1 MFSIFSKK
9 VDNNLYAPVK
19 GKCIDITDVSDAG
32 FSSKIMG
39 DGIAIIPD
47 DNIICSPCDGELK
60 MMFHTGHA
68 FGITMKNGLEIL
80 VHIGIDTVNLDGKGF
95 KILKKSNSMV
105 KKGEPIVEI
114 DLDLIKKEYY
124 PSTMIIITNKK
135 SFEKLKV
142 NAVVDLHDKIIKA
155 E

>member
-1 MFSIFSKK
+1 
-9 VDNNLYAPVK
+9 
-19 GKCIDITDVSDAG
+19 
-32 FSSKIMG
+32 
-39 DGIAIIPD
+39 
-47 DNIICSPCDGELK
+47 
-60 MMFHTGHA
+60 
-68 FGITMKNGLEIL
+68 MKNGLEIL

-114 DLDLIKKEYY
+114 DVDLIKKEYD